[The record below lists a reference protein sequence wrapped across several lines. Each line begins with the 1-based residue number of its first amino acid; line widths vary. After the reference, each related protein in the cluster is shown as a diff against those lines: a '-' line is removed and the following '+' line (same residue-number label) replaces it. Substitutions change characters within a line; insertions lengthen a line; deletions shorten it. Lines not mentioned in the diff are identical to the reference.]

1 MKCPSCGWEIKEA
14 PWESW
19 YRCPNCDTRPET
31 ALAMKKQAERIKELE
46 AKNKGLMKLAGEY
59 IKAYEDLV
67 FGDGG
72 I

>member
-1 MKCPSCGWEIKEA
+1 MKCPSCDWEIKEA

-19 YRCPNCDTRPET
+19 YRCANCDTRPET